1 MLFWYASVLLQETI
15 NITDGSRQ
23 IEEIY
28 VDYSIIHTSMETIQK
43 KPKIVTSVDRWEITS
58 A

>member
-1 MLFWYASVLLQETI
+1 MLFWYASVLLQETM

-28 VDYSIIHTSMETIQK
+28 VDYSIIHTSTETIQK
-43 KPKIVTSVDRWEITS
+43 NQRL
-58 A
+58 

>member
-28 VDYSIIHTSMETIQK
+28 VDYSIIHTSMETTQK
-43 KPKIVTSVDRWEITS
+43 KTKDCNFCR
-58 A
+58 

>member
-1 MLFWYASVLLQETI
+1 MLFWYASVLLQETM